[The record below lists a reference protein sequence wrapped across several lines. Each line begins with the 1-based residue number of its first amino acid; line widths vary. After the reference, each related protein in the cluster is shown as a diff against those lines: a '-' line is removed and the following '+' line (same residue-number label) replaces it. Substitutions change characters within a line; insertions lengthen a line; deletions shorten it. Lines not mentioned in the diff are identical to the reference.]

1 MQKPAPRP
9 VMTALEKAEMIV
21 LLAAMVS
28 IAPFAIDTYL
38 PALPALATAF
48 HDSPAAAQRTLA
60 TFFLGFAFGQS
71 IVGPLTDRF
80 GRKRPLYFGLSLFVF
95 ASFACSFAPNLA
107 VLSALRALQ
116 ALGACCG
123 GVVSRA
129 IVRDLFEER
138 EGAHV
143 LSRMILVM
151 GLAPLLAPIVGGYF
165 LVWFGWRS
173 IFYLLG
179 GIGLAI
185 MLLAHIRLTETHDA
199 ATARS
204 LHLGRIF
211 RDYAHMLSNRQFL
224 GYALGAGISSAGLFA
239 FITGSPHVYID
250 IFHVK
255 PEHFGYLFG
264 LNALGFVIVSQ
275 INAALIRRFPLQRL
289 LRTAQLI
296 QATGGVVLLIDVY
309 TGFGGLWGVVV
320 PLLFYTPLNGA
331 VMPPATALAM
341 QPHRD
346 RAGLASA
353 LVGTLQFGCSA
364 IASALLGALD
374 PRSAM
379 PMALIVA
386 VCGISGMLFV
396 RVMTRP
402 TGQLSPL

>member
-9 VMTALEKAEMIV
+9 AMTRLEKAELIV
-21 LLAAMVS
+21 LLAALVS

-38 PALPALATAF
+38 PALPTLSAVF
-48 HDSPAAAQRTLA
+48 HESQAAAQRTLA

-80 GRKRPLYFGLSLFVF
+80 GRKRPLYFGLGIFVA
-95 ASFACSFAPNLA
+95 ASFACTFAPNLT
-107 VLSALRALQ
+107 VLAGLRLLQ

-129 IVRDLFEER
+129 MVRDLFEEQ

-151 GLAPLLAPIVGGYF
+151 GLAPLLAPIIGGYL
-165 LVWFGWRS
+165 LVWFGWKS
-173 IFYLLG
+173 VFYLLG
-179 GIGLAI
+179 GIGMAVL
-185 MLLAHIRLTETHDA
+185 LLAHIRLGETHDPENV
-199 ATARS
+199 RE
-204 LHLGRIF
+204 LRLGRIF
-211 RDYAHMLSNRQFL
+211 RDYGHLLSNRQFL
-224 GYALGAGISSAGLFA
+224 GYGLGAGISSAGLFA
-239 FITGSPHVYID
+239 YITGSPHVYID
-250 IFHVK
+250 IYHVK

-264 LNALGFVIVSQ
+264 INALGFVAVSQ

-289 LRTAQLI
+289 LGTAQLI
-296 QATGGVVLLIDVY
+296 QATGGIVLLIDAY
-309 TGFGGLWGVVV
+309 TGFGGLWGIVI
-320 PLLFYTPLNGA
+320 PLFFYTPLNGA

-341 QPHRD
+341 QPHRE

-364 IASALLGALD
+364 IASAGLGALD
-374 PRSAM
+374 AHSPI

-386 VCGISGMLFV
+386 GCGVTGMLFV
-396 RVMTRP
+396 RVMTQPRGP
-402 TGQLSPL
+402 LSPL

>member
-1 MQKPAPRP
+1 
-9 VMTALEKAEMIV
+9 MTMLQKAEIIV

-38 PALPALATAF
+38 PALPALSSAF

-71 IVGPLTDRF
+71 IVGPLIDRF
-80 GRKRPLYFGLSLFVF
+80 GRKRPLYFGLGIFIV
-95 ASFACSFAPNLA
+95 ASFACTFAPNLG
-107 VLSALRALQ
+107 ALAGLRLLQ

-129 IVRDLFEER
+129 IVRDLFEEQ

-151 GLAPLLAPIVGGYF
+151 GLAPLLSPIIGGYF
-165 LVWFGWRS
+165 LVWFGWKS
-173 IFYLLG
+173 IFYMLG
-179 GIGLAI
+179 GIGCAVL
-185 MLLAHIRLTETHDA
+185 LLAHIRLSETHDPENV
-199 ATARS
+199 RE
-204 LHLGRIF
+204 LHLGSIF
-211 RDYAHMLSNRQFL
+211 RDYWHLLSNRHFL
-224 GYALGAGISSAGLFA
+224 GYGLGAGISSAGLFA

-255 PEHFGYLFG
+255 PEHFGFLFG
-264 LNALGFVIVSQ
+264 LNALGFVAVSQ

-289 LRTAQLI
+289 LGGAQMI
-296 QATGGVVLLIDVY
+296 QATGGVVLLIDAY
-309 TGFGGLWGVVV
+309 TGFGGLWGIVI

-341 QPHRD
+341 QPHRA

-353 LVGTLQFGCSA
+353 LIGTLQFGCSA

-374 PRSAM
+374 PRTAL

-386 VCGISGMLFV
+386 VCGVSGMLFV

-402 TGQLSPL
+402 TGPPSPL

>member
-1 MQKPAPRP
+1 
-9 VMTALEKAEMIV
+9 MTLLQKAEIIV

-38 PALPALATAF
+38 PALPALSSAF
-48 HDSPAAAQRTLA
+48 QDSPAAAQRTLA

-71 IVGPLTDRF
+71 IVGPLIDRF
-80 GRKRPLYFGLSLFVF
+80 GRKRPLYFGLGIFIV
-95 ASFACSFAPNLA
+95 ASFACTLAPNLD
-107 VLSALRALQ
+107 ALAGLRLLQ

-129 IVRDLFEER
+129 IVRDLFEEQ

-151 GLAPLLAPIVGGYF
+151 GLAPLLSPIIGGYF
-165 LVWFGWRS
+165 LVWFGWKS

-179 GIGLAI
+179 AIGCAI
-185 MLLAHIRLTETHDA
+185 LLLAHIRLNETHDPENV
-199 ATARS
+199 RE
-204 LHLGRIF
+204 LHLGSIF
-211 RDYAHMLSNRQFL
+211 RDYWHLLSNRHFL
-224 GYALGAGISSAGLFA
+224 GYGLGAGISSAGLFA

-255 PEHFGYLFG
+255 PEHFGFLFG
-264 LNALGFVIVSQ
+264 LNALGFVAVSQ
-275 INAALIRRFPLQRL
+275 TNAALIRRFALQRL
-289 LRTAQLI
+289 LTSAQMV
-296 QATGGVVLLIDVY
+296 QATGGVVLLIDAY
-309 TGFGGLWGVVV
+309 TGFGGLWGIVI

-341 QPHRD
+341 QPHRA

-353 LVGTLQFGCSA
+353 LIGTLQFGCSA

-374 PRSAM
+374 PRTAL

-386 VCGISGMLFV
+386 VCGVSGMLFV

-402 TGQLSPL
+402 TSPLSPL